1 MTNKKTIKEFL
12 QTLEAGV
19 KYGIIFSDE
28 TKRSELLPVD
38 DYFYSE
44 FNDKLYIYSGEKEF
58 DIDDLN
64 KTFHVLNLVF
74 NHGGQ
79 GVYAGE
85 RITYKGTDVAV
96 VIYQDDSIFLLDVE
110 KNNIYS
116 IKIDRFQD
124 LISQHRI
131 VIQGKFF
138 DEKEEEKSVSKV
150 SEEKV
155 EEPEKVFNDF
165 DKFPSVSL
173 GRIGEKYVYICT
185 DREREKI
192 DLITV
197 AFVGSVVTNLE
208 YSRKQID
215 VATLEK
221 LIKSGELNVVTE
233 KEFYDYA
240 MKNFKK

>member
-64 KTFHVLNLVF
+64 KKFHVLNLVF
-74 NHGGQ
+74 NYGKQ

-85 RITYKGTDVAV
+85 RITYKGKDVAV
-96 VIYQDDSIFLLDVE
+96 VIYQDDKIFLLDVE
-110 KNNIYS
+110 ENDIYTIS
-116 IKIDRFQD
+116 LERFKELIAEKKITV
-124 LISQHRI
+124 S
-131 VIQGKFF
+131 GEFF
-138 DEKEEEKSVSKV
+138 DEKEESTPEPEPPK
-150 SEEKV
+150 EEKL
-155 EEPEKVFNDF
+155 EKEPSNLED
-165 DKFPSVSL
+165 FPSVSL
-173 GRIGEKYVYICT
+173 GKIGDKYIYICT
-185 DREREKI
+185 DRERGKF

-197 AFVGSVVTNLE
+197 AFVGNLKTGLE
-208 YSRKQID
+208 YSRKQVDIL
-215 VATLEK
+215 TLEK
-221 LIKSGELNVVTE
+221 LIKSGELKLVEE

>member
-38 DYFYSE
+38 DYFYE
-44 FNDKLYIYSGEKEF
+44 EVDDKLYIYSGEKEF

-64 KTFHVLNLVF
+64 KKFHVLNLVF
-74 NHGGQ
+74 NYGKQ

-85 RITYKGTDVAV
+85 RITYKGKDVAV
-96 VIYQDDSIFLLDVE
+96 VIYQDDKIFLLDVE
-110 KNNIYS
+110 ENNIYS
-116 IKIDRFQD
+116 IKLNRFQE
-124 LISQHRI
+124 LINEHKI
-131 VIQGKFF
+131 VITGTFF
-138 DEKEEEKSVSKV
+138 DESESVVKPQEEETK
-150 SEEKV
+150 
-155 EEPEKVFNDF
+155 EPEKAPSSF
-165 DKFPSVSL
+165 DEFPSVSL
-173 GRIGEKYVYICT
+173 GKIGEKYVYICT
-185 DREREKI
+185 DREREKF

-197 AFVGSVVTNLE
+197 AFVGNLKTGLE
-208 YSRKQID
+208 YSRKQVD
-215 VATLEK
+215 AVTLEK
-221 LIKSGELNVVTE
+221 LFKSGELKVVTE

>member
-1 MTNKKTIKEFL
+1 MTENTVKEFL
-12 QTLEAGV
+12 ETLKEGV
-19 KYGIIFSDE
+19 KYGIIFNDE

-38 DYFYSE
+38 DYYYDE
-44 FNDKLYIYSGEKEF
+44 FDDKLYIYSGEEEF
-58 DIDDLN
+58 DMDNLN

-124 LISQHRI
+124 LISQHKI

-138 DEKEEEKSVSKV
+138 DEKEEES
-150 SEEKV
+150 
-155 EEPEKVFNDF
+155 EKVFNDF

-215 VATLEK
+215 VVTLEK
-221 LIKSGELNVVTE
+221 LIKSGELKVVTE